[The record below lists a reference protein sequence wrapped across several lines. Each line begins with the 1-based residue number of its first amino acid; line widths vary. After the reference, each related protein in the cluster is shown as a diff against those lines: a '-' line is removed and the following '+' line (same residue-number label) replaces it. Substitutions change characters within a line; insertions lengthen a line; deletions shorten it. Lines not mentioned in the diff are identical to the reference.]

1 MYQIARLVC
10 LVAALTGCTRFP
22 ALDGTVTDA
31 DRSAAFPALIPLDG
45 LLALAAAPGQAGSA
59 TDVNSDID
67 SRIDRLAARAN
78 RLRGPVIGTA
88 TRARMQGGIATT
100 ALQ

>member
-10 LVAALTGCTRFP
+10 LVAVLTGCARFP
-22 ALDGTVTDA
+22 ALEGTLTEA
-31 DRSAAFPALIPLDG
+31 DRSADFPALIPLDG
-45 LLALAAAPGQAGSA
+45 LLVLAAAPGQAGSA
-59 TDVNSDID
+59 TEVNSDID

-78 RLRGPVIGTA
+78 GLRGPVIGTA
-88 TRARMQGGIATT
+88 TRARLQGGIDTT